1 MCSTAKINPADDK
14 TLVILLPGYKSN
26 NQELLFLK
34 DSMEKKRGTS
44 FVCLPYQL
52 IGGNGE
58 RPIKQISEE
67 LIKQIRSL
75 LLKHEFNHCY
85 LIGYSLGSALA
96 LNIVVDYPNMF
107 SGLVLISMF
116 DDRKNLLLNRGI
128 ILAKENDIKPISL
141 IEKTK
146 RTNLL
151 FIHGTSDKSI
161 AIERAIKVFKK
172 SNKKYSKFISIPD
185 DHYFSNDHSKAP
197 INKSI
202 SEFLKLNTNQSP
214 GS

>member
-1 MCSTAKINPADDK
+1 MYSTSKIHPANDK
-14 TLVILLPGYKSN
+14 TLVIFLPGYKSN

-52 IGGNGE
+52 IEGTGE
-58 RPIKQISEE
+58 RSIKQISEE
-67 LIKQIRSL
+67 LAKQIKSL
-75 LLKHEFNHCY
+75 LLEHEFSRCY
-85 LIGYSLGSALA
+85 LIGYSLGAALA

-107 SGLVLISMF
+107 SGLVLISVF

-161 AIERAIKVFKK
+161 AIERAIKVSKK
-172 SNKKYSKFISIPD
+172 SNKKYSQFISIPD
-185 DHYFSNDHSKAP
+185 DHYFSNDHSKAL

-202 SEFLKLNTNQSP
+202 GEFLKLTTNQSP
-214 GS
+214 SR